1 MRNARDNLE
10 EGRGFV
16 WVSLIGLFGMLG
28 LVIFTEGHTRRYIL
42 QGALVGWMAGMAALF
57 MVFVI
62 VTQY

>member
-10 EGRGFV
+10 EVRSFV
-16 WVSLIGLFGMLG
+16 WVSLIGLMGMLG

-57 MVFVI
+57 MVVVF